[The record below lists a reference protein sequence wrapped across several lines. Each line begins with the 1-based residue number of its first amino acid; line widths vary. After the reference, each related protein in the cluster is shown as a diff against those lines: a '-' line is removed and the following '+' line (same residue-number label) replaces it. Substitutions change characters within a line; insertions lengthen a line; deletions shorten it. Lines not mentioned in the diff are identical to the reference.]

1 MAGTH
6 TILLRCAAGLF
17 LTLLTG
23 CAFSGA
29 ARADPVQAAEFTRR
43 LNDRT
48 AQITT
53 SHGRYGAVSVLVEA
67 GRPPHL
73 VLRTRLTGDARDE
86 IGLAAAAFYGAARTL
101 AREMDLPCEI
111 NGDFASA
118 AMVWNGREVSCD
130 LLTVRF

>member
-1 MAGTH
+1 MAGTYA
-6 TILLRCAAGLF
+6 IILRCAAGLF
-17 LTLLTG
+17 LAVLTG

-29 ARADPVQAAEFTRR
+29 ARADPAQAAEFTSR
-43 LNDRT
+43 LNGRT

-53 SHGRYGAVSVLVEA
+53 AHGRYGAVSVLVEV

-86 IGLAAAAFYGAARTL
+86 IGLAAAAFYGTARTL
-101 AREMDLPCEI
+101 AREMDLSCEI
-111 NGDFASA
+111 NGESASA